1 MLLHA
6 CHSADHGHG
15 KLLIMRVYMDVVV
28 LVESVMQ
35 ALGEQVVLQLD
46 FGNSK
51 HFRYLAAHKVAN
63 RLRSKSCSSPSVLQ
77 QEDSM
82 EHLEYTTTAY

>member
-1 MLLHA
+1 MHA
-6 CHSADHGHG
+6 CHLAGHGHE
-15 KLLIMRVYMDVVV
+15 KLLITTVDTDVVV
-28 LVESVMQ
+28 LVEFIMQ
-35 ALGEQVVLQLD
+35 ALGEQVELQLD